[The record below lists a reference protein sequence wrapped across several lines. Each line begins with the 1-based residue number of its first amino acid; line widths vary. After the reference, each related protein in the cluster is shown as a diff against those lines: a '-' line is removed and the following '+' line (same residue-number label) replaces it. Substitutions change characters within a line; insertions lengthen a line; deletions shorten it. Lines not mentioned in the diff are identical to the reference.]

1 VLLAFEATASQSDLY
16 IWLFFVYSSL
26 PQYQAYL
33 LARAHLLL
41 FWAAHRP
48 DHPRGREAVHV
59 QKPNSIQQGVFMKAH
74 LHIGP
79 GFVMLVLL
87 TIITLMVPTELRL
100 AVFISGVIVILIVR
114 ALYKRAQKNNGV
126 KIVVRKPLGPIEGTD
141 IDGRGMYDDH
151 K

>member
-1 VLLAFEATASQSDLY
+1 
-16 IWLFFVYSSL
+16 
-26 PQYQAYL
+26 
-33 LARAHLLL
+33 
-41 FWAAHRP
+41 
-48 DHPRGREAVHV
+48 
-59 QKPNSIQQGVFMKAH
+59 MKAH